1 MLTIL
6 HTADL
11 HLGYISRQFDAE
23 TARKLA
29 RARLGAVDTI
39 LGLAQQYNVRAVV
52 CAGDIFDS
60 AQPEQDWWRG
70 LAAAFTRNSGW
81 NCPVILLPG
90 NHDPL
95 IRESVYERGHAFRRT
110 LPPWVHVVDRDDFEL
125 ELGPDAVLYA
135 KPCRSTAGA
144 DDPALALPDRIAGD
158 ERVRIGV
165 VHGSAFDLP
174 GCQTNFPIARDAT
187 QQRSLDYLAIGD
199 WHGFRVIPEDSIAP
213 MVYPG
218 APEPTNF
225 REHGAGHVAIVH
237 FRGRGIAPRI
247 RKERVARWTWRDE
260 TVNNIVALRK
270 LATEDLATT
279 ILRLHLDMT
288 ASIGENEEITGILRS
303 LAGTLASH
311 GRAAALIEDRS
322 KLRVEASLAESNFDD
337 APDTVREVAAALKDQ
352 SAGCEKSRRA
362 LVALYR
368 MWKEVR

>member
-11 HLGYISRQFDAE
+11 HLGHVSRQLDAE

-39 LGLAQQYNVRAVV
+39 LGLAQQYDVRALI

-60 AQPEQDWWRG
+60 PQPEQDWWRG
-70 LAAAFTRNSGW
+70 LAAAFARNTGW
-81 NCPVILLPG
+81 HCPVILLPG

-95 IRESVYERGHAFRRT
+95 IRESVYERGHAFRRA

-135 KPCRSTAGA
+135 KPCRSSAGA
-144 DDPALALPDRIAGD
+144 DDPALALPGRIAGD
-158 ERVRIGV
+158 ERLRIGV

-187 QQRSLDYLAIGD
+187 RQRGLDYLAIGD
-199 WHGFRVIPEDSIAP
+199 WHGFRVMAENGVAP

-225 REHGAGHVAIVH
+225 KEPDAGHVAIVS
-237 FRGRGIAPRI
+237 FRGTGVAPRI

-260 TVNNIVALRK
+260 TVNNIIELRK
-270 LATEDLATT
+270 LAAEDLSAT
-279 ILRLHLDMT
+279 ILRLHLHMT
-288 ASIGENEEITGILRS
+288 ASIEENDEITGVLRS

-311 GRAAALIEDRS
+311 GRAAAVVVDS
-322 KLRVEASLAESNFDD
+322 KQLRIEASPAESNFDD
-337 APDTVREVAAALKDQ
+337 APDTIREVAAALKDQ
-352 SAGCEKSRRA
+352 AAGSEKARRA
-362 LVALYR
+362 LVVLYR
-368 MWKEVR
+368 MFNEVR